1 MGVAHFTRAKHFSE
15 KVAFFAQIHYYYPSS
30 AENSSFACHQK
41 KVLALVLAFACA
53 FTMFAGAAFTD
64 SADIK
69 ATEAVDMLTALGVI
83 DGYEDGSFKPE
94 ATITRAEAAKMIYT
108 IRNGG
113 NDNASAFEGSSVFTD
128 VYKGHWAAGYINFC
142 YANGIVDGKA
152 KNAFKPDDKVTGT
165 ELAKMLLI
173 CMGYQA
179 DKSGLTGAAWSQKTN
194 GLASQNGLYDDVTA
208 SVSAAM
214 PRQYAAQIMFN
225 ALEADTVQWSSDVNG
240 YEKVKTTGLEWK
252 ENPNDAT
259 DGSWVNVEK
268 NETMGKKWMKLDT
281 VENVLLS
288 SVKQESGKSTF
299 NLNNGAYTKVEDDC
313 SALLGQR
320 VNILLKD
327 NDKSKVYGVYAN
339 DDSKVVATGYAG
351 QLELDGSEKV
361 KMDGTSYKLDSADN
375 KKGNLIL
382 TANTN
387 TYKTGFD
394 TIVKAVGEKGSMDK
408 NAAASSIK
416 LIDNDGDGKVDTA
429 LHTPAKVGKVTA
441 VSKSSVTVNNGI
453 NTVKFDDAEI
463 YDGIAKDDYV
473 MFVAEANRSSEDKDS
488 ITKLDVTSAK
498 VTGTRTGEAKVNDE
512 WVKLA
517 KDVKVES
524 GNSYDM
530 VIVGGVLL
538 FADETKSVSK
548 DILYISG
555 TKEFD
560 GYAGE
565 KYGTKEVRA
574 YFADGSNKTIKVS
587 KLAGDKIAKAKN
599 VGTDYADEAG
609 VKAGQMYTYS
619 KLSDE
624 TYDIEALSTKNDAGY
639 DKIVTGKSDAYSKQK
654 IDGLAPQDDAV
665 IFVQT
670 GKETKVLTGK
680 QIKNWADSITNN
692 FTAAYGTKESNGI
705 DYVAVAAL
713 VNNASENVPGATKD
727 TLYGYLTADAYVS
740 DKDGEDKA
748 TYEVW
753 TTNGAKTLYADTKTV
768 EKNATAGAVISY
780 TVNGDY
786 IESIKVNAGIQ
797 KGFAAVAVTG
807 FDYKAEGELAFVSE
821 TLGAKQYTLDED
833 CVFLTVDDENTAGVE
848 GNSLDQI
855 QLANAGSKSTSDKET
870 VLTNAY
876 VVIGGDNND
885 KVLAVI
891 IDTTNNELDAA
902 KELYKKDG
910 SVVK

>member
-1 MGVAHFTRAKHFSE
+1 MK
-15 KVAFFAQIHYYYPSS
+15 
-30 AENSSFACHQK
+30 NLK

-252 ENPNDAT
+252 ENPKDAT

-281 VENVLLS
+281 IENVLLS

-361 KMDGTSYKLDSADN
+361 KMDGTSYKLDSGKNTA
-375 KKGNLIL
+375 GSLIL
-382 TANTN
+382 TANTD

-394 TIVKAVGEKGSMDK
+394 TIVTAVGSKGNMDK

-441 VSKSSVTVNNGI
+441 VSKSSVTVSNGI

-473 MFVAEANRSSEDKDS
+473 MFVAEENRSSEDKDS

-498 VTGTRTGEAKVNDE
+498 VTGKRSGEAKVNDE

-517 KDVKVES
+517 KDDMVES

-530 VIVGGVLL
+530 VIVGGVMM
-538 FADETKSVSK
+538 FADETKAASK

-574 YFADGSNKTIKVS
+574 YFTDGSNKTVKVS
-587 KLAGDKIAKAKN
+587 KLAGDKIAKAAD
-599 VGTDYADEAG
+599 VGTDYASEAN
-609 VKAGQMYTYS
+609 VKAYQMYTYS
-619 KLSDE
+619 ELSDG
-624 TYDIEALSTKNDAGY
+624 TYDIELLKDKDNDAGY
-639 DKIVTGKSDAYSKQK
+639 DKVDSAASNAYEKQK
-654 IDGLAPQDDAV
+654 IDGYAPMDDAV
-665 IFVQT
+665 VFVQT
-670 GKETKVLTGK
+670 KDETKVLTGK
-680 QIKNWADSITNN
+680 QIKNWADATLD
-692 FTAAYGTKESNGI
+692 FKADYALKESNGI
-705 DYVAVAAL
+705 NYVAVAAL
-713 VNNASENVPGATKD
+713 VNTTSIDKVPGATKD
-727 TLYGYLTADAYVS
+727 TLYGYLTADAYVG
-740 DKDGEDKA
+740 DKNGEDKA

-753 TTNGAKTLYADTKTV
+753 TTDGAKTLYADTKTV
-768 EKNATAGAVISY
+768 AGGATAGTVISY

-786 IESIKVNAGIQ
+786 IESIKTNSAI
-797 KGFAAVAVTG
+797 AVAVTG

-855 QLANAGSKSTSDKET
+855 QLANAGSKSTSVKET

-876 VVIGGDNND
+876 VVIGGDTND

-891 IDTTNNELDAA
+891 IDTANNELDAA
-902 KELYKKDG
+902 KELSKKDG
-910 SVVK
+910 TVV